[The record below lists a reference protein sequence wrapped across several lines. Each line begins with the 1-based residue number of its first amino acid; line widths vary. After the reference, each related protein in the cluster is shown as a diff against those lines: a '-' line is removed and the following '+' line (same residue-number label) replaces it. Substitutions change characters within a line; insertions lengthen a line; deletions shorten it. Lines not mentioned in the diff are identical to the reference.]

1 MCAHYDGAMTPPDSE
16 ASLPRPAA
24 RASDLDRE
32 AAAEQVQAAAS
43 DGRLELDELDERLTA
58 VYQAKTR
65 SELAVATSDLESTT
79 LASTPLSLQTKSGTL
94 RRKGLWTAPA
104 EINAEVQSGSIKI
117 DFTQARAP
125 HREIVVR
132 ATAKSG
138 GVVLIVPYGW
148 TVVMDE
154 VSSTSGTITNN
165 VGGDVASA
173 QQIVR
178 VIGSVK
184 SGVIKARYR
193 RRSFLDWL
201 MRRPHS

>member
-1 MCAHYDGAMTPPDSE
+1 MTPPDSE

-65 SELAVATSDLESTT
+65 SELAVATSDLETAA

-94 RRKGLWTAPA
+94 RRTGLWTAPT
-104 EINAEVQSGSIKI
+104 EINAEVQSGTIKL
-117 DFTQARAP
+117 DFTEARVP

-132 ATAKSG
+132 AKAKSG
-138 GVVLIVPYGW
+138 SVVVIVPYGW

-154 VSSTSGTITNN
+154 VSSTSGTIKNK
-165 VGGDVASA
+165 VGGDIASA
-173 QQIVR
+173 QQVVR
-178 VIGSVK
+178 VSGSVK
-184 SGVIKARYR
+184 SGVIKARYPR
-193 RRSFLDWL
+193 RRFVDWL
-201 MRRPHS
+201 MRRPHSIGR